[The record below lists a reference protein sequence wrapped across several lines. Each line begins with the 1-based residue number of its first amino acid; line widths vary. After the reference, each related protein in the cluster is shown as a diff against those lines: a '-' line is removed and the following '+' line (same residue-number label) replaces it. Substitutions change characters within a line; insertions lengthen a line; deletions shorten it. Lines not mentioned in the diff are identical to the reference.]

1 MPLSINVTPV
11 GSAPLFVRAGVGDPV
26 VVTVNDP
33 AVPTVNVVLLELVI
47 VSAVPA
53 LTVIVWHPE
62 SDFFQLVPE
71 PPP

>member
-1 MPLSINVTPV
+1 M
-11 GSAPLFVRAGVGDPV
+11 GDPV